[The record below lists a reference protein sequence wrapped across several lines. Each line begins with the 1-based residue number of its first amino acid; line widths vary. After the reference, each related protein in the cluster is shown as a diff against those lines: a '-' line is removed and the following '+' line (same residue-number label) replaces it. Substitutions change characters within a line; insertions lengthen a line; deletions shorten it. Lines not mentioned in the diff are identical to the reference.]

1 MEFRA
6 FEIVVNNLGIITH
19 KEFEKKLDNYFL
31 TFGYYNGRSVTISED
46 VCEKLDE
53 IGLDVDVVHK
63 EICQEI
69 KNYCSL
75 DLTYS
80 NVGIYINDFQNIVKL
95 DIFLYQT
102 IEQDELDL
110 IKRFVTILPQ
120 DYITKIAKYIKLTQ
134 KRHCDKM
141 LLEFSEN
148 GL

>member
-1 MEFRA
+1 MEFKT

-19 KEFEKKLDNYFL
+19 KEFEKNLNNNFL

-63 EICQEI
+63 QIYREI

-80 NVGIYINDFQNIVKL
+80 NVGIYINDFENVVKL

-102 IEQDELDL
+102 IEQDNLELINL
-110 IKRFVTILPQ
+110 YVSILPQ
-120 DYITKIAKYIKLTQ
+120 DYITKIANRIKLTQ
-134 KRHCDKM
+134 KRLREKL
-141 LLEFSEN
+141 LLEFSKS